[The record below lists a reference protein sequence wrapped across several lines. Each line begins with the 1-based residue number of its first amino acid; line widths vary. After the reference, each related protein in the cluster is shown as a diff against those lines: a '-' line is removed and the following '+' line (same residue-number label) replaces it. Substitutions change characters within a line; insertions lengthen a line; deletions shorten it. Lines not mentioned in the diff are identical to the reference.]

1 MIKEK
6 KEHTLFPPHRE
17 LSWRVQ
23 AQGLMVLCIETLQ
36 KGLTVQKSEK
46 CIPDSVGNTEYRC
59 HNYKIPNTE
68 IMKTIFM
75 SSMEYQ

>member
-1 MIKEK
+1 MREK
-6 KEHTLFPPHRE
+6 QEHTLFPPRRK
-17 LSWRVQ
+17 LSCRVQ

-36 KGLTVQKSEK
+36 KELTVHKSEK
-46 CIPDSVGNTEYRC
+46 SIPDSVGNTEYRC

-75 SSMEYQ
+75 SIMENQ